1 MRVALYGRV
10 SSEAQDV
17 DLSIAAQ
24 LRGLREYAQRNGH
37 AVVAEF
43 IDEAESGRT
52 AARPKFRE
60 MVSLA
65 KREPKQ
71 FDGILVW
78 KYSRF
83 ARNREDSIVYKAMLR
98 KAGVEVISI
107 TEPHDNSP
115 TGRLMEAIIESLDEF
130 YSQNLGEEVTR
141 GMRESASRGFYLS
154 GRTPYGYRKVRVKD
168 GNKER
173 TKLEIDPAQASTV
186 EEIYQAILDGK
197 GLADITRDL
206 NGRGITAPRGRGWSK
221 TGLYEILT
229 NELYT
234 GVFIWGKN
242 SKRGFE
248 PIRADNAVPVIIDRQ
263 IFERVQME
271 MKDRAPA
278 RIHPKRTASRF
289 LLSGLARCGY
299 CGKALVGQDAKGG
312 QFSYYVCGTLN
323 KKGAGSCQA
332 RYLNSVK
339 FEKLIVDKVKE
350 RILTPE
356 NLRRLVEMV
365 NEEID
370 NAAQSY
376 QGEMDM
382 ISEEFATINRR
393 LGRLYDAIESGS
405 ISFNDLAPRIKE
417 LRGQQESLQRRRA
430 EIEIMLAERRVQLAD
445 PELVKSYVAD
455 MHSLLNRS
463 SLAER
468 RAFIRSFVREIKVTG
483 DEVLLT
489 YAPPLP
495 AENLQTE
502 ETPVL
507 STIRYGGQ
515 YRI

>member
-1 MRVALYGRV
+1 MRVALYARV
-10 SSEAQDV
+10 SSDAQDI
-17 DLSIAAQ
+17 DLSISAQ
-24 LRGLREYAQRNGH
+24 LKGLREYAQKNGH
-37 AVVAEF
+37 VVVAEF
-43 IDEAESGRT
+43 VDEAESGRT
-52 AARPKFRE
+52 TARPKFRQ
-60 MVSLA
+60 MVSIA

-71 FDGILVW
+71 LDGILVW

-98 KAGVEVISI
+98 KAGVDVISI

-154 GRTPYGYRKVRVKD
+154 GRTPYGYRKIRVKD

-173 TKLEIDPAQASTV
+173 TKLEIDPAQASII
-186 EEIYQAILDGK
+186 EDIYKAILDGK
-197 GLADITRDL
+197 GLAEIAKDL
-206 NGRGITAPRGRGWSK
+206 NGKGITAPRGKGWNK

-234 GVFIWGKN
+234 GVFIWGRN
-242 SKRGFE
+242 SKGGFE
-248 PIRADNAVPVIIDRQ
+248 PVRAENAAPPIIDRQ
-263 IFERVQME
+263 IFDRVRME
-271 MKDRAPA
+271 MKDRAPT
-278 RIHPKRTASRF
+278 RIHPKRIASRF

-356 NLRRLVEMV
+356 NLRRLVYMV
-365 NEEID
+365 NEEMD
-370 NAAQSY
+370 SAARSY
-376 QGEMDM
+376 QSEMDI
-382 ISEEFATINRR
+382 ISEELATINRR
-393 LGRLYDAIESGS
+393 LGRLYDAIETGP
-405 ISFNDLAPRIKE
+405 ISFSDLAPRMKE

-430 EIEIMLAERRVQLAD
+430 EIELMLAERRVELAD
-445 PELVKSYVAD
+445 PESVKSYVAD

-463 SLAER
+463 ALAER
-468 RAFIRSFVREIKVTG
+468 KAFVRSFISEVKVTG
-483 DEVLLT
+483 NEVLLT
-489 YAPPLP
+489 YTPPLP
-495 AENLQTE
+495 AECLPAE
-502 ETPVL
+502 EAGVL
-507 STIRYGGQ
+507 STVRYGGQ